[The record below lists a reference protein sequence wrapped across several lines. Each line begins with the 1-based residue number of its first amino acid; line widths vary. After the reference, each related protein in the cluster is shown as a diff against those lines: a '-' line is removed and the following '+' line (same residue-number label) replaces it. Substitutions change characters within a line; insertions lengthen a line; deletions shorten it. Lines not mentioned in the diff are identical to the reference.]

1 MPRFRNAANSFN
13 EGFCNELFF
22 PFRASTARASRC
34 IGARFGVAVAH
45 QLHEFLRS
53 RLVAAAGVAALLR
66 HRAANSFGFQG
77 IFPLDPEFGRA
88 KSCSHTIDV
97 RLAGVAGAAFAAND
111 VALSHDGLSFVGV
124 GLQRGTAQESC
135 TAFALPAQPG
145 SWVVGC
151 FSAQTFEGDTGI
163 EAAVLIS
170 VGQ

>member
-111 VALSHDGLSFVGV
+111 VALSHDGLSFVGSDYNAERPKKV
-124 GLQRGTAQESC
+124 APRLLT
-135 TAFALPAQPG
+135 LAQPG
-145 SWVVGC
+145 VPGSSDASPDKRLKETPASRPQSS
-151 FSAQTFEGDTGI
+151 FR
-163 EAAVLIS
+163 
-170 VGQ
+170 